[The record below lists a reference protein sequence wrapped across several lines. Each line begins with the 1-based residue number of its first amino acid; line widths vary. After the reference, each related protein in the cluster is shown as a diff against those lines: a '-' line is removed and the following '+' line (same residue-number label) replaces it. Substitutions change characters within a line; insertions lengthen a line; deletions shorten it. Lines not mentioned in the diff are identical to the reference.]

1 MAAAVARSV
10 EVGVAQGGERVVVAG
25 QERFR
30 VFVDL
35 EAGVGNQ
42 RAQLAFAQ
50 VGPGISSTADCL
62 PPSLTAPHPAA
73 PSAWEQGMTRG
84 EAVSA
89 LAFATWDAAPAAT
102 AYTEL
107 EERAALFGVCLL
119 SEEHL

>member
-1 MAAAVARSV
+1 
-10 EVGVAQGGERVVVAG
+10 
-25 QERFR
+25 
-30 VFVDL
+30 
-35 EAGVGNQ
+35 
-42 RAQLAFAQ
+42 
-50 VGPGISSTADCL
+50 
-62 PPSLTAPHPAA
+62 
-73 PSAWEQGMTRG
+73 MTRG